1 MKEDTVS
8 RRVKDSLQK
17 ATDTLQ
23 KQCDSLKQQ
32 VTGLKDKICNKAGKI
47 ADAVKRKGDKA
58 LYKITQV
65 TGMRKKLDA
74 IKNKVDRAIERVE
87 NLEKAVGECQGQ
99 QERSSQTETPLPD
112 CAELFEQ
119 YQREHEAEQTI
130 QAAGQTVMKE
140 VEKSR

>member
-17 ATDTLQ
+17 AADTLQ

-65 TGMRKKLDA
+65 TGMRKKLEE
-74 IKNKVDRAIERVE
+74 NSGCSFRAGGREGCGWTERVR
-87 NLEKAVGECQGQ
+87 NDVCRNGY
-99 QERSSQTETPLPD
+99 
-112 CAELFEQ
+112 LFLDQ
-119 YQREHEAEQTI
+119 LLFWL
-130 QAAGQTVMKE
+130 
-140 VEKSR
+140 